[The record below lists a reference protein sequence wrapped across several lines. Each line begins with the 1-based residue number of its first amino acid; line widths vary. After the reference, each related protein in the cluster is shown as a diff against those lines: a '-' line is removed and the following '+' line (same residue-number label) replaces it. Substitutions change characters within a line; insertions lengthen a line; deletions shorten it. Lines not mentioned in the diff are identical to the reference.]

1 MSSELKRSPPR
12 EQETE
17 SKSTTSLDT
26 PQKRPELKLTHSTIK
41 RKKELRDE
49 LTASG
54 LMKSIA
60 GDSSEMESLFSQY
73 GYAQSDTVIEATK
86 AALISKTHKC
96 TILPDA
102 ESALQFL
109 LSLPLSNSSLYCTS
123 STTLKEIG
131 FLSYIKH
138 HKDICK
144 RNLKAEVIAARAKGD
159 VKETIALT
167 RLGMSADYVFSSI
180 PAISTQG
187 DIIVCCTTGSRTG
200 CFNYAA
206 KNLILVVGSN
216 KIVDSYEEC
225 LTRMNSYVVPME
237 NARLQT
243 LAQRNKSSSPTS
255 AAPNFFAAIRSGNP
269 FGRKGRIHVVLIKQ
283 PLGF

>member
-1 MSSELKRSPPR
+1 
-12 EQETE
+12 
-17 SKSTTSLDT
+17 
-26 PQKRPELKLTHSTIK
+26 
-41 RKKELRDE
+41 
-49 LTASG
+49 
-54 LMKSIA
+54 MKSIA
-60 GDSSEMESLFSQY
+60 GDSSEMESLYSQY
-73 GYAQSDTVIEATK
+73 GYAQSDAVIEATK

-96 TILPDA
+96 TIVSDA

-109 LSLPLSNSSLYCTS
+109 LSLPLSNASIYCAG

-131 FLSYIKH
+131 FLSYVKD
-138 HKDICK
+138 HKELCK
-144 RNLKAEVIAARAKGD
+144 RNLKAEVVTTKAKGD
-159 VKETIALT
+159 TKAIVALT
-167 RLGMSADYVFSSI
+167 RLGMCADYVFSSV

-216 KIVDSYEEC
+216 KVVESYEEC
-225 LTRMNSYVVPME
+225 LTRMNSYVVPLE

-243 LAQRNKSSSPTS
+243 LEQRKKGSSPTT
-255 AAPNFFAAIRSGNP
+255 AAPNFFASIRSGNP
-269 FGRKGRIHVVLIKQ
+269 FGRKGRVHVVLVKQ